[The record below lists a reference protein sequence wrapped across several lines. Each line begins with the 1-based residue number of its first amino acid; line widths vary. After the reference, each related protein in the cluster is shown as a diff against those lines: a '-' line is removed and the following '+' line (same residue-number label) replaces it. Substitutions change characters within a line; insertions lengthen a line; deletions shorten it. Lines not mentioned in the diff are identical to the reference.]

1 MTLDPGKLDRRV
13 TILATAKDDDGFS
26 SEPGV
31 PAEVGKRWMSR
42 VDASDGER
50 MRAASFG
57 TKITS
62 RFVCRYD
69 TLTATIR
76 ADTFSFVCDDLTYN
90 VTGVKEIGR
99 REGLEITTACDLLQL
114 LPQS

>member
-13 TILATAKDDDGFS
+13 TIMTAAKDDDGFS

-42 VDASDGER
+42 VDVSDGER
-50 MRAASFG
+50 MRAESFG
-57 TKITS
+57 AKITS
-62 RFVCRYD
+62 RFVCHYD
-69 TLTATIR
+69 SITATIR
-76 ADTFSFVCDDLTYN
+76 AETFSLVCEGLTYN

-99 REGLEITTACDLLQL
+99 CEGLEITTASDLA
-114 LPQS
+114 QS